1 MQKLVKLH
9 QFTYTINLD
18 TGNVV
23 ANQSKGDKPVTD
35 LPTKLRVYAAY
46 AKAEKLDSVYFNGH
60 SYAKVF
66 GYIVNINTGKP
77 VVNPDIAS
85 KFKR

>member
-1 MQKLVKLH
+1 MMLKLKIH
-9 QFTYTINLD
+9 QFTYSLDLD

-23 ANQSKGDKPVTD
+23 ANQNKEDKPVTD

-46 AKAEKLDSVYFNGH
+46 AKVEKLDSVYFNGH

-66 GYIVNINTGKP
+66 GYIVNINTGKA
-77 VVNPDIAS
+77 VTNPDITS

>member
-9 QFTYTINLD
+9 QFTYSLDLD

-23 ANQSKGDKPVTD
+23 ANQNKEDKPVTD

-46 AKAEKLDSVYFNGH
+46 AKQEKLTTAYFNGH

-66 GYIVNINTGKP
+66 GYIVNINTGKA
-77 VVNPDIAS
+77 VTNPDITS

>member
-23 ANQSKGDKPVTD
+23 ANQSKGDRPVID
-35 LPTKLRVYAAY
+35 LPTKLRAYAAY

>member
-1 MQKLVKLH
+1 MLKLKIH
-9 QFTYTINLD
+9 QFTYSLD
-18 TGNVV
+18 IETGNVV
-23 ANQSKGDKPVTD
+23 ANQNSGDKPVTD
-35 LPTKLRVYAAY
+35 LPTKLRVHAAY

-77 VVNPDIAS
+77 VVNHDITS

>member
-1 MQKLVKLH
+1 MLKLKIH
-9 QFTYTINLD
+9 QFTYSLD
-18 TGNVV
+18 IETGNVV
-23 ANQSKGDKPVTD
+23 ANQNSGDKPVTD

-46 AKAEKLDSVYFNGH
+46 AKAEKIDSVYFNGH

-66 GYIVNINTGKP
+66 GYIVNVNTGKP
-77 VVNPDIAS
+77 VVNHDITS

>member
-1 MQKLVKLH
+1 MMLKLKIH
-9 QFTYTINLD
+9 QFTYSLDLD

-23 ANQSKGDKPVTD
+23 ANQNKGDKPVTD

-46 AKAEKLDSVYFNGH
+46 AKTEKLDSVYFNGH

-77 VVNPDIAS
+77 VVNPDITS